1 MRKSLYSDLS
11 KSIKSVLKAIEKCD
25 KSAAA
30 MANMTKMT
38 KKTRFPSKAEVITK
52 NNKKEAKKQIDE
64 ATE

>member
-1 MRKSLYSDLS
+1 MNQKRYDTLL

-38 KKTRFPSKAEVITK
+38 KKTRFPSKAEVLK
-52 NNKKEAKKQIDE
+52 KSNKKEAKKQIDE